1 MIITVNDR
9 VLKAFFVRRKAEST
23 AKFFSSGRAETA
35 RCREARPG
43 ITFFPLM
50 EFHQGNR

>member
-23 AKFFSSGRAETA
+23 ANFFESA
-35 RCREARPG
+35 RRNGASREARPG
-43 ITFFPLM
+43 KPLFPLM
-50 EFHQGNR
+50 KFHQEKN